1 MLRIFQR
8 ALSLRPLLPGGVDA
22 HCHLLP
28 GVDDGAD
35 TPEEALAIIRG
46 QQTLGLRGAICTPH
60 IMARLPQNTP
70 EHLRQQ
76 FAQFT
81 SIVNSQSSIVNF
93 HLHLAAEY
101 MLDEA
106 FPRHLASG
114 DLLTIPEEV
123 LFVNRISEIVNPDT
137 AVNSAPICPTTSGE
151 SSNSQSSIVN
161 CQSPRFL
168 LVELPQYLLPPGWQD
183 MLDGI
188 IAAGLTPLLAHPERY
203 LRILDERDIRAL
215 VNRGIALQGN
225 LGSLTGYYGRRV
237 KALAQS
243 LLDDKL
249 YTTFG
254 SDAHSAGMLRQ
265 LKFAA

>member
-1 MLRIFQR
+1 MFRFFQR
-8 ALSLRPLLPGGVDA
+8 RLSLRRLLPAGVDA

-28 GVDDGAD
+28 GVDDGAAD
-35 TPEEALAIIRG
+35 QEESLAIIRG
-46 QQTLGLRGAICTPH
+46 QQALGLRGAICTPH

-70 EHLRQQ
+70 AYLREQ

-93 HLHLAAEY
+93 QLHLAAEY

-114 DLLTIPEEV
+114 DLLTIPAS
-123 LFVNRISEIVNPDT
+123 L
-137 AVNSAPICPTTSGE
+137 ICSTTSGE
-151 SSNSQSSIVN
+151 SSNRQSSIVN
-161 CQSPRFL
+161 CQSPRYL

-188 IAAGLTPLLAHPERY
+188 LAGGMTPLLAHPERY
-203 LRILDERDIRAL
+203 LRILDESDIRAL
-215 VNRGIALQGN
+215 VARGIALQGN
-225 LGSLTGYYGRRV
+225 LGSLTGYYGSRV
-237 KALAQS
+237 KTLAQS
-243 LLDDKL
+243 LLDDGL

-254 SDAHSAGMLRQ
+254 TDSHSYGMLKQ
-265 LKFAA
+265 LKLAA